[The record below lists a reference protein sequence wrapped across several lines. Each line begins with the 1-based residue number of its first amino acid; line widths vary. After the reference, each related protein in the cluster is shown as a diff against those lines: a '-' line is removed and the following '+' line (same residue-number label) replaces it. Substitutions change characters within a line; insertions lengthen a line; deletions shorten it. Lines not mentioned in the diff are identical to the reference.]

1 MLPEGAATL
10 PPFSTPSKPSRGGI
24 ISRGDVARSDE
35 MGHEWRYPP
44 RSSYQMRRLETF
56 DWWPE
61 LISLKDTLS
70 LRELAQKFDVT
81 PGAISAALRREGINR
96 EPAPPGPRN
105 ARKRTDEEALP
116 PEPGESPKPR
126 PTKEGKAEPRS
137 HSKDAR
143 LLSLWDDLGKL
154 PDRDIADKAGI
165 SVRTVASFRARH
177 GIAAYAGPRKARA
190 AGAGGNGAVGHGN
203 QAWTVV
209 LRSSKGDATRVVIAD
224 TLVDAAGV
232 ASERAAGARIVSVSW
247 VGELL

>member
-1 MLPEGAATL
+1 
-10 PPFSTPSKPSRGGI
+10 
-24 ISRGDVARSDE
+24 
-35 MGHEWRYPP
+35 
-44 RSSYQMRRLETF
+44 MRRLETF

-81 PGAISAALRREGINR
+81 PGAISSALRREGINR
-96 EPAPPGPRN
+96 APAPPGPRN
-105 ARKRTDEEALP
+105 ARKRGDEEALP
-116 PEPGESPKPR
+116 PEPGESTR
-126 PTKEGKAEPRS
+126 PARTAKAGKAEPRS

-154 PDRDIADKAGI
+154 PDRDVAQKAGT

-177 GIAAYAGPRKARA
+177 GIAAYAGPRRSRGARP
-190 AGAGGNGAVGHGN
+190 AGPTAGTSGS

-209 LRSSKGDATRVVIAD
+209 LRSSKGDATRVVIAE
-224 TLVDAAGV
+224 TLVEAAGV